1 MSSARA
7 GAILWR
13 AAAVVVLAQSG
24 CGWQRRIV
32 EDRKIE
38 NEVDAVA
45 VAREVTG
52 FAPSPGML
60 PLARRFTVERDDTPF
75 VWRELVGAAA
85 WRVEFANV
93 SLDIKA
99 AAAGAKDPFQRTFV
113 VLMLEETGRVWS
125 VRSIWPEPVADLKPE
140 PPPDVAEAQMR
151 PEKDVYVGLATEN
164 PRINFQDALGIVLN
178 NGVGSPFQAKEI
190 DAVYVMES
198 ERNSVPRPVWA
209 ITLRGIPPLPVSDPS
224 IPVWQRNRMRNVV
237 NANTGKLLFATNS
250 PQPN

>member
-1 MSSARA
+1 M
-7 GAILWR
+7 WR
-13 AAAVVVLAQSG
+13 AAAVVVLAQSAG
-24 CGWQRRIV
+24 GWQRRVV

-38 NEVDAVA
+38 NEMEAVA

-52 FAPSPGML
+52 FAAVPGML

-75 VWRELVGAAA
+75 VWRELIGAAA
-85 WRVEFANV
+85 WRVEFADV
-93 SLDIKA
+93 RLDIKA
-99 AAAGAKDPFQRTFV
+99 AAEGVKDKFRRTFV
-113 VLMLEETGRVWS
+113 VLLLEETGRVWS
-125 VRSIWPEPVADLKPE
+125 VRSIWPEPVPELKPE

-151 PEKDVYVGLATEN
+151 PEKDLYVGLPDAN
-164 PRINFQDALGIVLN
+164 PRINFLDALGIVLN

-198 ERNSVPRPVWA
+198 ERSSVPRPVWA

-237 NANTGKLLFATNS
+237 NVTTGKLLFATNS